1 MLIATRLSTHRLKAF
16 QFSRYFSAHARPRP
30 SDSESI
36 VPYLR
41 AKYEE
46 RLAQHAMLARRSG
59 ASILSLNAEN
69 LNHLPPT
76 DLNSS
81 TVARIQ
87 SDIEEM
93 FGFGS
98 TSPKDVFINNE
109 LDLARVETYGFGKSY
124 YETVYTL
131 ANYTDQ
137 LSYTIYDMLRNI
149 LVDHFHYPKALKHLQ
164 FDSNF
169 AIRGLHFDIENGW
182 LMKIDNF
189 ANIQL
194 STVHVGREPIKDTN
208 DVIEQHR
215 GVHISPDYLQKNM
228 YQLNDL
234 FSIPQACLLSD
245 VLQYFKD
252 SNAEFHP
259 RYLADDVQRASNI
272 LHQWSSLESR
282 GIGGQ
287 LHQTVLGDMSK
298 FLTKDSTIV
307 EYLQGLRSK
316 GKKTFLLTNS
326 SFQYIDPGMKYLT
339 SSPDWRDLFDWVIV
353 SARKPEFYRTE
364 RPFRRT
370 SEPTWNLVNK
380 FEPGEVYE
388 GGNLKD
394 FSKFSGCSGSKVLY
408 FGDHVYSDL
417 IDPAQQQ
424 GWKTGAI
431 IRELSSEINTRNTP
445 DYRHTLSWLLRL
457 ERLLNEAQAID
468 NGRHVPGLDGLL
480 DSWRGERRQ
489 IREQLKR
496 VFNKAFGSV
505 FRTHHNPT
513 FFANK
518 IRKFADIYT
527 SSVENMRNYPI
538 DYCFYPDRSYLP
550 HERSIE
556 TLVDSGRV
564 HQERMLK

>member
-1 MLIATRLSTHRLKAF
+1 MIAATRLSTHRLKAF
-16 QFSRYFSAHARPRP
+16 QHPRFFSANARPRP
-30 SDSESI
+30 SDSGSI

-41 AKYEE
+41 TKYDE
-46 RLAQHAMLARRSG
+46 RLAQHAMLARRSN
-59 ASILSLNAEN
+59 ASILSLKAES
-69 LNHLPPT
+69 LSQLPPT
-76 DLNSS
+76 DLSSS

-109 LDLARVETYGFGKSY
+109 LDLARVETYGFDY
-124 YETVYTL
+124 DYTL

-149 LVDHFHYPKALKHLQ
+149 LVDHFHYPKPLKQLQ
-164 FDSNF
+164 FDPNF
-169 AIRGLHFDIENGW
+169 AIRGLHFDIKNGW

-208 DVIEQHR
+208 DVIEEHR

-298 FLTKDSTIV
+298 FLTKDPLIV
-307 EYLQGLRSK
+307 EYLQELRSK

-326 SFQYIDPGMKYLT
+326 SFQYIDLGMKYLT

-394 FSKFSGCSGSKVLY
+394 FSRFTGCSGSKVLY

-431 IRELSSEINTRNTP
+431 IRELSTEINTRNTP

-480 DSWRGERRQ
+480 DSWRAERRQ

-496 VFNKAFGSV
+496 VFNKSFGSV

-564 HQERMLK
+564 HHERLSK

>member
-1 MLIATRLSTHRLKAF
+1 MLTMRALPRLAHRLSA
-16 QFSRYFSAHARPRP
+16 QARSLSTKVRHN
-30 SDSESI
+30 DSNGV

-41 AKYEE
+41 HKYEE
-46 RLAQHAMLARRSG
+46 RLAQHAMLANESN
-59 ASILSLNAEN
+59 ASILSLSPDN
-69 LNHLPPT
+69 LTNLPKT
-76 DLNSS
+76 DLTSS

-93 FGFGS
+93 FGFGL
-98 TSPKDVFINNE
+98 TSSKDVFINNE
-109 LDLARVETYGFGKSY
+109 LDLSRVDVYGFDY
-124 YETVYTL
+124 DYTL
-131 ANYTDQ
+131 ASYTDR
-137 LSYTIYDMLRNI
+137 LSYTIYEMLRDL
-149 LVDHFHYPKALKHLQ
+149 LVDYFKYPRALKHLQ
-164 FDSNF
+164 FDPNF
-169 AIRGLHFDIENGW
+169 AIRGLHFDISNGW
-182 LMKIDNF
+182 LMKIDSF

-194 STVHVGREPIKDTN
+194 STVYVGREPIKDTN
-208 DVIEQHR
+208 DVIKQHR

-252 SNAEFHP
+252 SNIDFHP
-259 RYLADDVQRASNI
+259 RYLVDDVQKASNI
-272 LHQWSSLESR
+272 LHQWSSLKSR

-287 LHQTVLGDMSK
+287 LHQRVLEDMTSY
-298 FLTKDSTIV
+298 LTKQSSIV
-307 EYLQGLRSK
+307 SYLEDLRRN
-316 GKKTFLLTNS
+316 GKKTFLLSNS
-326 SFQYIDPGMKYLT
+326 SFPFIDAGLQYIT

-353 SARKPEFYRTE
+353 SSRKPDFYRSE

-370 SEPTWNLVNK
+370 SEPTWNAVTK

-388 GGNLKD
+388 GGNLED
-394 FSKFSGCSGSKVLY
+394 FSRFTGSSGSKVLY
-408 FGDHVYSDL
+408 FGDHVFSDL

-431 IRELSSEINTRNTP
+431 IRELSSEIETRNMP

-468 NGRHVPGLDGLL
+468 GGRHVPGLDALL
-480 DSWRGERRQ
+480 DNWRQERRE
-489 IREQLKR
+489 IRDQLKH
-496 VFNKAFGSV
+496 VFNKSFGSV

-527 SSVENMRNYPI
+527 SSVENMENYPL

-556 TLVDSGRV
+556 TLVDSGKL
-564 HQERMLK
+564 HQARPLM